1 MQSSVLPISGC
12 RTGTYVLLDAVL
24 PERPPCTIGVLLID
38 ADTGRPWF
46 RMRRDFA
53 NIAEPEDAEVLEAVE
68 EHIRQ
73 CMAESGAEAFLQFAG
88 RHALQHTACQ
98 PAGDGL
104 RGRIFARARSSVP
117 GARRGYRGRA
127 VWHPLA
133 AVQPAR
139 RGGRPW
145 RGDVVG
151 GGGLGS
157 GSRRH
162 ASLARSLRRPRDR
175 PVDGAA
181 HSRWQFESLPPAS
194 GWLAPGQDSADRAL
208 RQSSIRPR
216 ATRSSGTPAARGS
229 SSEDEWR
236 HERSG
241 WNR

>member
-1 MQSSVLPISGC
+1 MRSSVLPINGC

-53 NIAEPEDAEVLEAVE
+53 NIADPEDAEVLEAIE

-73 CMAESGAEAFLQFAG
+73 CLAESGAEAFLQFAG
-88 RHALQHTACQ
+88 RHSFQHAACQ
-98 PAGDGL
+98 PAGNGL

-117 GARRGYRGRA
+117 RARGGYRSGA
-127 VWHPLA
+127 VWYALA

-139 RGGRPW
+139 RGGRAR

-151 GGGLGS
+151 GRRLGS

-162 ASLARSLRRPRDR
+162 APLARSLRGPRGQAGR
-175 PVDGAA
+175 W
-181 HSRWQFESLPPAS
+181 SRAFRMAV
-194 GWLAPGQDSADRAL
+194 
-208 RQSSIRPR
+208 
-216 ATRSSGTPAARGS
+216 
-229 SSEDEWR
+229 
-236 HERSG
+236 
-241 WNR
+241 